1 MSTVTVVLTALV
13 LMLTV
18 ALIYSA
24 RRRRPWPASATQFRA
39 LFEEAPVAYIEL
51 DRSGIIRRV
60 NRAMCELLGYPPS
73 EMTGRPAWD
82 LVPPSRREAARVA
95 LEERLAGR
103 PSLDLGTEHEFQ
115 ASDGSLRVLGV
126 YERLIRNDASGAIL
140 GIRTAFL
147 DATGR
152 HKAEQD
158 LRKSEERFRDL
169 IENLPIGI
177 YRATA
182 EGRILIANPAM
193 VRMLG
198 YVSLEDLLADQPE
211 REALEAGLDHAAR
224 QARLERDGEILGY
237 EAIWTRR
244 DGERIAVREN
254 VRVVRDERGSI
265 LYQEGAVENVS
276 QRRLAEDALAEAS
289 STLEAVIRQS
299 PLAIVTVDV
308 DGTVRSW
315 NPSAERLF
323 GWTEAE
329 VLRTTLPIVSDP
341 ERCVR
346 DALRGKSQAGSEC
359 RAIRRD
365 GSPVETTLWTALLTD
380 ASGEARGLV
389 AMVADNSQRKEDEAR
404 LRESEERYRD
414 LFQNANDVIVS
425 TDLAGRFLSANKAA
439 ELATG
444 YTRAELMAMNMAGLL
459 VPGEEQRAK
468 EVIEAML
475 AGTPSGRYELTVA
488 AKDGTRIPLEIT
500 SRLLFQDGRPAA
512 IQSIARDITERKQWE
527 QRVEEYAR
535 ELSRKN
541 DELSMAL
548 AAAQEAAEAKSCFL
562 ANMSHEVRTPMNGVI
577 GMADVLLTTGLDE
590 EQRGYAA
597 TIKNSAEALLVL
609 IHDILDTSR
618 IEAGKLELRVGPWG
632 PRGRAAR
639 GGAMLEPQ
647 AQRKGLKLSCSVSEP
662 MPRTL
667 VGDEVRLRQVLAKLA
682 GNAVKFTER
691 GEVRIGLELLEQAGG
706 NAKLRCI
713 VEDTGIGISEEQR
726 GRLFEHFSQVDNSTT
741 RKYGGAGLGLAM
753 SKQLVEM
760 MGGEIGFES
769 QPGVGSKFWFTVPC
783 NGQPAPRPPAGLAPE
798 LRALDRALRNA
809 NGSGGRI
816 LVAEDN
822 AVNRVIACR
831 MLERAGYQVRAVENG
846 RLAAAEAVSGA
857 YDVVLMDVHMPEM
870 DGFQATAE
878 IRRQEGELRHT
889 PIVAMT
895 ARALPGD
902 REECLRAGM
911 DDYISKPI
919 HRDELMALVERLL
932 RPRSGSGQHANGTPP
947 RSTPAAGS
955 AR

>member
-1 MSTVTVVLTALV
+1 MSTATVVLIALV
-13 LMLTV
+13 LTLSV

-24 RRRRPWPASATQFRA
+24 RRRRPWPASATQFRS
-39 LFEEAPVAYIEL
+39 LFEEAPIAYIEL

-82 LVPPSRREAARVA
+82 LVPPAWRETARAA
-95 LEERLAGR
+95 LENRLAGR
-103 PSLDLGTEHEFQ
+103 PGLDTGTEYEFQ

-126 YERLIRNDASGAIL
+126 YERLIKNDATGEVQ

-152 HKAEQD
+152 HKAEQE

-169 IENLPIGI
+169 LENLPIGI

-193 VRMLG
+193 ARLLG
-198 YVSLEDLLADQPE
+198 YVSVDELTEGRPE
-211 REALEAGLDHAAR
+211 RSALEAGFDRAAR

-237 EAIWTRR
+237 EAVWTRR
-244 DGERIAVREN
+244 DGQQIAVREN
-254 VRVVRDERGSI
+254 VRVVRDEGGSI
-265 LYQEGAVENVS
+265 LYQEGAVEDVS
-276 QRRLAEDALAEAS
+276 QRKTAEDALAEAS

-299 PLAIVTVDV
+299 PLAIITVDA

-329 VLRTTLPIVSDP
+329 VLRTTLPVVPDP

-346 DALRGKSQAGSEC
+346 DALRGKSLAGSEC
-359 RAIRRD
+359 RGIRRD
-365 GSPVETTLWTALLTD
+365 GSLVETTLWTALLTD
-380 ASGEARGLV
+380 ASGEARGMV
-389 AMVADNSQRKEDEAR
+389 AMVADNSRRKEDEAR

-414 LFQNANDVIVS
+414 LFQNANDIVVS
-425 TDLAGRFLSANKAA
+425 TDLGGNFTSANKAA
-439 ELATG
+439 EQATG
-444 YTRAELMAMNMAGLL
+444 YTRAELLAMNMAGLL
-459 VPGEEQRAK
+459 APGEDQRAR
-468 EVIEAML
+468 EIIGAML
-475 AGTPSGRYELTVA
+475 AGSPPGRYELTVT
-488 AKDGTRIPLEIT
+488 AKDGKWIPLEIT
-500 SRLLFQDGRPAA
+500 SRLLFEDGRPTA
-512 IQSIARDITERKQWE
+512 IQSIARDIAERKQWE

-541 DELSMAL
+541 DELSLAL

-577 GMADVLLTTGLDE
+577 GMADVLLTTSLDE

-609 IHDILDTSR
+609 INDILDTSR
-618 IEAGKLELRVGPWG
+618 IEAGKLELRVGPFD
-632 PRGRAAR
+632 PRELAAR
-639 GGAMLEPQ
+639 VVAMLEPQ

-691 GEVRIGLELLEQAGG
+691 GEVRIELQLLEQVGG
-706 NAKLRCI
+706 DARLRCT

-726 GRLFEHFSQVDNSTT
+726 GRLFAHFSQADNSTT

-783 NGQPAPRPPAGLAPE
+783 NGRPAPRPPAGLAPE
-798 LRALDRALRNA
+798 LRALDRALRQA
-809 NGSGGRI
+809 NGPGGRI

-822 AVNRVIACR
+822 EVNRVIARR
-831 MLERAGYQVRAVENG
+831 MLERAGYQVQAVENG
-846 RLAAAEAVSGA
+846 RLAAAEALSGA
-857 YDVVLMDVHMPEM
+857 YDLVLMDVHMPEM

-878 IRRQEGELRHT
+878 IRRQEEGLRHT

-902 REECLRAGM
+902 RDECLRAGM
-911 DDYISKPI
+911 DEYISKPI
-919 HRDELMALVERLL
+919 HRDTLLTLLERLL
-932 RPRSGSGQHANGTPP
+932 RPHSSSGQRANGSPP
-947 RSTPAAGS
+947 STSADGS